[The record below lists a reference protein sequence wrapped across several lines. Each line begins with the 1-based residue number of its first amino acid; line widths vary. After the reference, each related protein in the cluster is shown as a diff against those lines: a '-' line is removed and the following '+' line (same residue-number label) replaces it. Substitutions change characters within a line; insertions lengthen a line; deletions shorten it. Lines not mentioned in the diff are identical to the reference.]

1 MVAWINQYSY
11 VLITTVLT
19 VFIGFGAARVFSWRI
34 AIAIIAILLVGFTF
48 FLRSQSVK
56 HIGLETKSDW
66 NNILVAGTPVV
77 LQLYSEY

>member
-1 MVAWINQYSY
+1 MFAWVNQYSY
-11 VLITTVLT
+11 VLIAIVLMIL
-19 VFIGFGAARVFSWRI
+19 IGIGATRIFSWKVSI
-34 AIAIIAILLVGFTF
+34 LILVVLLVLFTV